1 MRYLD
6 PKNDLTFKK
15 VFGEH
20 PHLLRSFLNAML
32 PLPPDR
38 QIVSLEYLAPEL
50 VPQIPV
56 MKNSIVDVRCVDSHG
71 RHFIVEMQV
80 LWTDSFY
87 NRVLF
92 NASKAYVKQLKTG
105 EHYHLLQP
113 VYSLNLIDDTFLA
126 DSDDYYHHYQIVN
139 VADTG
144 HRIEGLEFVF
154 VELPKFQPKTIAEK
168 KLRALW
174 LRFLTEIQDQST
186 EVPEEILQDADIRQ
200 AVECLQESAF
210 TLGELETYDRYWD
223 QVRVERTL
231 LFDSLAEGEQIGLEK
246 GRAEGRAEGRT
257 EGERLGIEKAM
268 SQALARMVAS
278 EIPEPDARKILGLA
292 DP

>member
-38 QIVSLEYLAPEL
+38 QVVSLEYLPPEL

-56 MKNSIVDVRCVDSHG
+56 MKNSIVDVRCVDAAG
-71 RHFIVEMQV
+71 RQFIVEMQV

-92 NASKAYVKQLKTG
+92 NASKAYVKQLRTG
-105 EHYHLLQP
+105 EEYDLLQP
-113 VYSLNLIDDTFLA
+113 VYSLNLIDDTFTA
-126 DSDDYYHHYQIVN
+126 ETDPYYHHYQIVN

-144 HRIEGLEFVF
+144 RQIEGLEFVF
-154 VELPKFQPKTIAEK
+154 VELPKFQPKTLVEK
-168 KLRALW
+168 KLRVLW
-174 LRFLTEIQDQST
+174 LRYLTEIEDQTT
-186 EVPEEILQDADIRQ
+186 EVPEEILQDADIRE
-200 AVECLQESAF
+200 AVGCLEESAF
-210 TLGELETYDRYWD
+210 TQAELEAYDRYWD
-223 QVRVERTL
+223 HVRVERTL
-231 LFDSLAEGEQIGLEK
+231 LAGSLAAGKQIGLEEGLEK
-246 GRAEGRAEGRT
+246 GRAEGRAEG
-257 EGERLGIEKAM
+257 EQIGFQKALD
-268 SQALARMVAS
+268 SLIAS
-278 EIPEPDARKILGLA
+278 GLSESEARKLLGLA
-292 DP
+292 P

>member
-6 PKNDLTFKK
+6 PKNDMTFKK

-20 PHLLRSFLNAML
+20 PRLLRSFLNAML

-38 QIVSLEYLAPEL
+38 QVVSLEYLSPEL
-50 VPQIPV
+50 VPQIPM
-56 MKNSIVDVRCVDSHG
+56 MKNSIVDVRCVDASG

-105 EHYHLLQP
+105 ENYHLLQP
-113 VYSLNLIDDTFLA
+113 VYSLNLIDDTFTA
-126 DSDDYYHHYQIVN
+126 ESEPYYHHYQIVN

-144 HRIEGLEFVF
+144 RQIKGLEFVF
-154 VELPKFQPKTIAEK
+154 VELPKFRPKTLSEK
-168 KLRALW
+168 KLRVLW

-186 EVPEEILQDADIRQ
+186 EVPEEILQDADIRE

-210 TLGELETYDRYWD
+210 TPAELEAYERYWD

-231 LFDSLAEGEQIGLEK
+231 LADSLAEGEQIGIEKGRQEGEQIGLEK
-246 GRAEGRAEGRT
+246 GMKE
-257 EGERLGIEKAM
+257 
-268 SQALARMVAS
+268 ALARLVAS
-278 EIPEPDARKILGLA
+278 GVAEPEARRILRISS
-292 DP
+292 